1 MAIMGNLG
9 FRIYNCFDKFDIN
22 DLLEFGKIAKI
33 KLVNTTVN
41 SDSVFYEIEF
51 YSDFRK
57 KVHNYLERYGA

>member
-1 MAIMGNLG
+1 
-9 FRIYNCFDKFDIN
+9 
-22 DLLEFGKIAKI
+22 LEFGKIAKI